1 MKGGDH
7 IWKAA
12 GVAPCCIYWR
22 AFLKIARS
30 ALQHEGQGSYSEG
43 GGVAPRWVYWQAFLK
58 IARSALQHGG
68 QGSHLESG
76 GCCTMSCLLAGFSKD
91 SAERV
96 AT

>member
-1 MKGGDH
+1 MEAKDH

-12 GVAPCCIYWR
+12 GVAPCRIYWR

-43 GGVAPRWVYWQAFLK
+43 GGVAPRWVYWRAFLK
-58 IARSALQHGG
+58 IARSALQHEGW
-68 QGSHLESG
+68 GSHLESG
-76 GCCTMSCLLAGFSKD
+76 GCCATSRLLAGYSKD